1 MKILLLY
8 IKHALHMMRE
18 EKLFSGI
25 YIAGTA
31 LAIAFT
37 MVMAIVYYVKLAKIY
52 PEVNRDKMVYIDNL
66 CFMDKEGRVHWTCHF
81 SEYAFEKWFAHAKN
95 VEYVAPIY
103 SKSDRISVGNGKRNI
118 IGKNGKLIEV
128 EYQVT
133 NHDFFNIFKFEFLKG
148 RPITREDVEQHNRVA
163 VITNDLA
170 EQLFGKDVDP
180 VGKMIGEEGD
190 EYRICGVVKGA
201 SPLTPVSYAQVYVN
215 YSYYYQN
222 MVYDNE
228 SLSGNYNYIGGFSVI
243 ATVKDNAQYQAL
255 KQELDATAA
264 RWSQIM
270 EGEPISLTH
279 TMCNHAQHVLEIE
292 NELSPFH
299 SFTDWDLVKPYV
311 GLFFI
316 LLFVPAINLCGMVA
330 GRMERRL
337 SEMGVRKAFG
347 AKRNTLLWQVVWEN
361 MVLTLTGGIVGLVL
375 SWVALYVMR
384 DTILTMFFDSDLLND
399 TTFVSGEVLFA
410 PLLFLGAL
418 LTMLLLNLMA
428 AVFPAWLSLRKPIV
442 ESMMEKR

>member
-52 PEVNRDKMVYIDNL
+52 PEVNRDKMVYIDDL
-66 CFMDKEGRVHWTCHF
+66 CFMNKEGRVHMTCHF
-81 SEYAFEKWFAHAKN
+81 SDYAFEKWFAHAKN
-95 VEYVAPIY
+95 VEYVAPIC
-103 SKSDRISVGNGKRNI
+103 SPKNFLPVGSNKRDI

-128 EYQVT
+128 ESQVT

-148 RPITREDVEQHNRVA
+148 RPITREDVEQHNPVA

-228 SLSGNYNYIGGFSVI
+228 NLSGNYIGGFSVI

-279 TMCNHAQHVLEIE
+279 TMSNHAQHVLEIE
-292 NELSPFH
+292 NELGPFH
-299 SFTDWDLVKPYV
+299 RLGSCQTLRGAVFHSPIRPSHQSVRYGGRQDGETVVRNGRAESLWCQTQHSPVASGV
-311 GLFFI
+311 G
-316 LLFVPAINLCGMVA
+316 
-330 GRMERRL
+330 
-337 SEMGVRKAFG
+337 KHG
-347 AKRNTLLWQVVWEN
+347 A
-361 MVLTLTGGIVGLVL
+361 
-375 SWVALYVMR
+375 
-384 DTILTMFFDSDLLND
+384 DSDWRHRRTCPLMGGSIRDARHNPD
-399 TTFVSGEVLFA
+399 HVL
-410 PLLFLGAL
+410 
-418 LTMLLLNLMA
+418 
-428 AVFPAWLSLRKPIV
+428 
-442 ESMMEKR
+442 